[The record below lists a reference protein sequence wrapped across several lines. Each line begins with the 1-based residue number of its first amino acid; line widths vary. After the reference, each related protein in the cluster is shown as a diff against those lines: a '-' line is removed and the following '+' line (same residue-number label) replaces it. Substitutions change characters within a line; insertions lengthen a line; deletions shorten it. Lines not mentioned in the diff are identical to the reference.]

1 MHHIHIIRK
10 ENIKEYENLLKLY
23 QKKDFSTVRNEREKE
38 IESDILKELMQLKPI
53 IGELLSNNTNNYLS
67 ILNKM
72 DSTIEGFPTLINTMQ
87 NYLQSNIQAITDK
100 E

>member
-1 MHHIHIIRK
+1 MRHIHIIRK

-53 IGELLSNNTNNYLS
+53 IGELLPNNTDNYLS

-87 NYLQSNIQAITDK
+87 NYLQSNIQAIKDK
-100 E
+100 